1 MVIERLLSNMSL
13 HSLLNTGAKIRIN
26 LETSKKKRE
35 NLQDSD
41 ILSIFV
47 DEAIDPSKYTVGTVP
62 TVQ

>member
-47 DEAIDPSKYTVGTVP
+47 DEAIDPSKYTVGIVP
-62 TVQ
+62 TV

>member
-13 HSLLNTGAKIRIN
+13 HSLLNAGTKIRIN

-41 ILSIFV
+41 IMNHG
-47 DEAIDPSKYTVGTVP
+47 VGSTDHF
-62 TVQ
+62 

>member
-62 TVQ
+62 TV

>member
-47 DEAIDPSKYTVGTVP
+47 DEAIDPSKCNKGTVLLL
-62 TVQ
+62 